1 MSTLPETVLQF
12 GSGKFLRG
20 FADLFIHQ
28 ANAAGQ
34 RVGRVVVVQ
43 TTGAERA
50 DRLSRQGGRYH
61 VLVRGLSGGQ
71 VVDRVEES
79 ASISRALVASQ
90 RWPDVLAVARAP
102 ELRYVLSNTAEAGY
116 TLDPADRPT
125 DAPPRS
131 FPGKL
136 LLLLAERFRAGLPG
150 VAVLPC
156 ELFEGNADLLRGLL
170 LQLAAEWGLP
180 GELRPWLERACT
192 WHNALVDRIVCNPRP
207 GDPRVAGDDLAVE
220 AEPYALWAI
229 EAKGGGAHL
238 FRHPAIRV
246 TEDVKPF
253 FLRKVRILNAAHTAL
268 CAQAVPR
275 GIALVRE
282 AMADAQVEAWLK
294 RLLFEEV
301 APVLEGRV
309 EDPVGFAHQTLE
321 RFRNPSLDH
330 QFTDILTYHEQKV
343 KIRLVSTRDE
353 FKEQIGREPP
363 LLSAA
368 IAWAE
373 ERAAKAHG

>member
-1 MSTLPETVLQF
+1 MSELPETVLQF

-20 FADLFIHQ
+20 FADLFLHQ
-28 ANAAGQ
+28 ANAEGQ

-43 TTGAERA
+43 TTGQERA
-50 DRLSRQGGRYH
+50 DRLNRQGGRYH
-61 VLVRGLSGGQ
+61 VQVRGLSGGQ

-125 DAPPRS
+125 DAPPHS

-136 LLLLAERFRAGLPG
+136 LLLLAERFRAGQPG
-150 VAVLPC
+150 VAILPC

-170 LQLAAEWGLP
+170 LKLAGEWGLP
-180 GELRPWLERACT
+180 AGLGPWIEDACT
-192 WHNALVDRIVCNPRP
+192 WHNALVDRIVTTPRAP
-207 GDPRVAGDDLAVE
+207 DPRVGDDDMAVE

-238 FRHPAIRV
+238 FRNPAVRV

-253 FLRKVRILNAAHTAL
+253 FLRKVRILNAAHTAM
-268 CAQAVPR
+268 CSQAVPR

-282 AMADAQVEAWLK
+282 ALADPEIDAWLR
-294 RLLFEEV
+294 RLLFEEIVPVV
-301 APVLEGRV
+301 AGRV
-309 EDPVGFAHQTLE
+309 EGPEEFARQTIE
-321 RFRNPSLDH
+321 RFQNPFLDH
-330 QFTDILTYHEQKV
+330 KFSDILTYHAQKV
-343 KIRLVSTRDE
+343 AIRLVPTRDE
-353 FKEQIGREPP
+353 YKAKFGREPP

-373 ERAAKAHG
+373 ARRA

>member
-1 MSTLPETVLQF
+1 MSELSETVLQF

-28 ANAAGQ
+28 ANAEGQ

-43 TTGAERA
+43 TTGQERA
-50 DRLSRQGGRYH
+50 DGLNRQGGRYH
-61 VLVRGLSGGQ
+61 VVVRGLSGGQ

-79 ASISRALVASQ
+79 ASISRALIATQ
-90 RWPDVLAVARAP
+90 HWPDVLAVARSP
-102 ELRYVLSNTAEAGY
+102 ELRYVISNTAEAGY

-131 FPGKL
+131 FPAKL
-136 LLLLAERFRAGLPG
+136 LLLLAERFGAGQPG
-150 VAVLPC
+150 VAILPC

-170 LQLAAEWGLP
+170 LQLASAWALP
-180 GELRPWLERACT
+180 AALGSWIERTCT
-192 WHNALVDRIVCNPRP
+192 WHNVLVDRIVALPRAP
-207 GDPRVAGDDLAVE
+207 DPRVAGDGLAVE

-229 EAKGGGAHL
+229 EAKGHPGHL

-253 FLRKVRILNAAHTAL
+253 FLRKVRILNAAHTAM

-275 GIALVRE
+275 GLGLVRE
-282 AMADAQVEAWLK
+282 AMADAEIDGWLR
-294 RLLFEEV
+294 RLLFEEIVPVV
-301 APVLEGRV
+301 AGRV
-309 EDPVGFAHQTLE
+309 ERPQEFAQQTIE
-321 RFRNPSLDH
+321 RFQNPFLDH
-330 QFTDILTYHEQKV
+330 KFSDILTYHEQKV
-343 KIRLVSTRDE
+343 AIRLMPTRE
-353 FKEQIGREPP
+353 AYIAKFGREPP

-373 ERAAKAHG
+373 KRSTHLHQ